1 MSNGQGFFYLYSC
14 HASAHEDGRHEVP
27 SDGIVESLAKVL
39 LGEHIVQDW
48 RRSFGPGG
56 ARSVNSVEISLL
68 AKKAATGANLHGN
81 TDSGYGA
88 RESND
93 CNDTTVAGLWH

>member
-1 MSNGQGFFYLYSC
+1 M
-14 HASAHEDGRHEVP
+14 P

-39 LGEHIVQDW
+39 LGEHIVQEALLRSR
-48 RRSFGPGG
+48 RRSFGDHFWQKS
-56 ARSVNSVEISLL
+56 RNR
-68 AKKAATGANLHGN
+68 GANLHGN

-93 CNDTTVAGLWH
+93 CNDTTVAGLWHEYRASSLNE